1 MSEQQKAE
9 VYDIL
14 CEDYEI
20 NGSLADFVE
29 GQDKRIKELETAS
42 AELLEYAKENQPH
55 GECDSW
61 LGKHP
66 IDVMGKL
73 LKR

>member
-20 NGSLADFVE
+20 NGSLADFVD
-29 GQDKRIKELETAS
+29 GQDKRIKELE
-42 AELLEYAKENQPH
+42 AENAMQSKLIAEQDAQLKQIYQIIYDNREAK
-55 GECDSW
+55 
-61 LGKHP
+61 
-66 IDVMGKL
+66 
-73 LKR
+73 